1 MTAGGL
7 ALPRPLS
14 ARRLCAILPKNHGG
28 GEKGLFKTQGGSQ
41 LRHVRTRGTIDHST
55 KTARAVSAA
64 GRMTRR
70 GANGMDQTQ
79 QPKYFIVESTV
90 LPDIYLKV
98 AEAKRLLET
107 GEERTV
113 NAATR
118 RADIS
123 RSAFY
128 KYKDAIRPFQD
139 MLHGR
144 IVTIQILLR
153 NEPGALSSVLN
164 LLADRGGN
172 VLTINQAIPG
182 GGTAAV
188 TVGLET
194 GGLAGGLEELLA
206 ELRARSGVVRCEVLA
221 G

>member
-1 MTAGGL
+1 MGAKTKFYIVAAE
-7 ALPRPLS
+7 ALPE
-14 ARRLCAILPKNHGG
+14 I
-28 GEKGLFKTQGGSQ
+28 
-41 LRHVRTRGTIDHST
+41 
-55 KTARAVSAA
+55 
-64 GRMTRR
+64 
-70 GANGMDQTQ
+70 
-79 QPKYFIVESTV
+79 FI
-90 LPDIYLKV
+90 KV
-98 AEAKRLLET
+98 AEAKRMMQT
-107 GEERTV
+107 GEADTV
-113 NAATR
+113 GAATR
-118 RADIS
+118 QVGIS

-153 NEPGALSSVLN
+153 NQPGALSGVLN

-182 GGTAAV
+182 GGAAAV

-194 GGLAGGLEELLA
+194 SGLSAGLEELLG
-206 ELRARSGVVRCEVLA
+206 ELRERPEVIRCEIPA

>member
-1 MTAGGL
+1 MSGPA
-7 ALPRPLS
+7 
-14 ARRLCAILPKNHGG
+14 
-28 GEKGLFKTQGGSQ
+28 
-41 LRHVRTRGTIDHST
+41 
-55 KTARAVSAA
+55 
-64 GRMTRR
+64 
-70 GANGMDQTQ
+70 
-79 QPKYFIVESTV
+79 KYFIVDARAMPE
-90 LPDIYLKV
+90 IFRKV

-113 NAATR
+113 NAAAR
-118 RADIS
+118 RSGVS
-123 RSAFY
+123 RSAYY

-139 MLHGR
+139 MVQGR

-153 NEPGALSSVLN
+153 NQPGALSSVLN

-182 GGTAAV
+182 GGAAAV

-194 GGLAGGLEELLA
+194 SGLSAGLEELLE
-206 ELRARSGVVRCEVLA
+206 ELRARPEVIRCEVPA

>member
-1 MTAGGL
+1 M
-7 ALPRPLS
+7 
-14 ARRLCAILPKNHGG
+14 
-28 GEKGLFKTQGGSQ
+28 E
-41 LRHVRTRGTIDHST
+41 
-55 KTARAVSAA
+55 
-64 GRMTRR
+64 
-70 GANGMDQTQ
+70 QTQ

-90 LPDIYLKV
+90 LPEIYLKV
-98 AEAKRLLET
+98 AQAKRLLET
-107 GEERTV
+107 GQEQTV
-113 NAATR
+113 NAAAR
-118 RADIS
+118 RAGIS

-128 KYKDAIRPFQD
+128 KYKDAIRPFED

-153 NEPGALSSVLN
+153 NERGALSSVLN

-182 GGTAAV
+182 GGAAAV

-194 GGLAGGLEELLA
+194 SGLAAGLEELLCA
-206 ELRARSGVVRCEVLA
+206 LRERPEVIRCEVPA

>member
-1 MTAGGL
+1 M
-7 ALPRPLS
+7 
-14 ARRLCAILPKNHGG
+14 
-28 GEKGLFKTQGGSQ
+28 E
-41 LRHVRTRGTIDHST
+41 
-55 KTARAVSAA
+55 
-64 GRMTRR
+64 
-70 GANGMDQTQ
+70 QTQ

-90 LPDIYLKV
+90 LPEIYLKV
-98 AEAKRLLET
+98 AQAKRLLET
-107 GEERTV
+107 GQEQTV
-113 NAATR
+113 NAAAR
-118 RADIS
+118 RAGIS

-128 KYKDAIRPFQD
+128 KYKDAIRPFED

-153 NEPGALSSVLN
+153 NERGALSSVFN

-182 GGTAAV
+182 GGAAAV

-194 GGLAGGLEELLA
+194 SGLSAGLEELLCA
-206 ELRARSGVVRCEVLA
+206 LRERPEVIRCEVPA